1 MILWCNQDIESHR
14 TWLENFGTTSEDTVK
29 DNKVD
34 TYVSAKT
41 YPTVEVTIPAKSF
54 EETLAEWINPV
65 TGEEQGEQ
73 TVSINVDEHIGIY
86 YFQNRQA
93 VLDWI
98 ANTLD
103 SMPGPVAEPTG
114 TTEVVPGNFL
124 PDIPEIYT
132 TI

>member
-1 MILWCNQDIESHR
+1 MIIWCNQDIESHR
-14 TWLENFGTTSEDTVK
+14 TWLENFGTTAEDTVK
-29 DNKVD
+29 DNKLD

-54 EETLAEWINPV
+54 EETVAEWINPV
-65 TGEEQGEQ
+65 TGEQQGEQ

-86 YFQNRQA
+86 YFANRQA
-93 VLDWI
+93 VLDCI

-103 SMPGPVAEPTG
+103 NMPGPVAEPTG
-114 TTEVVPGNFL
+114 TTEVVPDSFL

-132 TI
+132 TV